1 MSSTTLTL
9 IRHGEAYSNV
19 DPFFVESYTC
29 RGLTD
34 TGINQAHKL
43 AARIRSEQWQYDVCY
58 ASTLKRARMTAEIV
72 APALNLPITWED
84 DLHELR
90 VGDADGLALAEV
102 TTRYPDFLHAIKQP
116 YTKVAT
122 NGESWNEFA
131 MRCAHVL
138 HTITTRHAGQRIAVI
153 CHGGVIE
160 CAFLWMCELNA
171 GLRRRVAFPAR
182 NTAFTTW
189 IHSANPYDNRSEW
202 QLRCHNDCAHLST

>member
-9 IRHGEAYSNV
+9 IRHGEAFSNV

-34 TGINQAHKL
+34 TGISQAHKL
-43 AARIRSEQWQYDVCY
+43 AARIRAEQWQYDVCY

-90 VGDADGLALAEV
+90 VGDADGLAITEV
-102 TTRYPDFLHAIKQP
+102 TTRYPAFLHAIKQP
-116 YTKVAT
+116 YTKVAA

-138 HTITTRHAGQRIAVI
+138 DTITTRHAGQRIAVI

-182 NTAFTTW
+182 NTAVTTW
-189 IHSANPYDNRSEW
+189 MHVANPYDNRSEW
-202 QLRCHNDCAHLST
+202 QLRCHNDCAHLAP